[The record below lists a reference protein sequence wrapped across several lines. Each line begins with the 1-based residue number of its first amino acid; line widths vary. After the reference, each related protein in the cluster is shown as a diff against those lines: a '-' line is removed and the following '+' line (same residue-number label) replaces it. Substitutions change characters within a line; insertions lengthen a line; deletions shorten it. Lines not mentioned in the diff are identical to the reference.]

1 MGYLRK
7 DLCLLNSLLNSLI
20 AETETLMGLEMYN
33 LLVLQREE
41 KDLTR
46 PKALKC
52 VDMRSIRFLQLSVSF
67 TVLWL

>member
-1 MGYLRK
+1 MKLKPCSTKG
-7 DLCLLNSLLNSLI
+7 
-20 AETETLMGLEMYN
+20 T
-33 LLVLQREE
+33 

-52 VDMRSIRFLQLSVSF
+52 VDMMCIRFLQLSVSF

>member
-1 MGYLRK
+1 
-7 DLCLLNSLLNSLI
+7 
-20 AETETLMGLEMYN
+20 MYN

-52 VDMRSIRFLQLSVSF
+52 VDIMRIRFLQLSVSF
-67 TVLWL
+67 KVLWL

>member
-1 MGYLRK
+1 MRYLRK

-52 VDMRSIRFLQLSVSF
+52 VDMMSIRFLQLSVSF